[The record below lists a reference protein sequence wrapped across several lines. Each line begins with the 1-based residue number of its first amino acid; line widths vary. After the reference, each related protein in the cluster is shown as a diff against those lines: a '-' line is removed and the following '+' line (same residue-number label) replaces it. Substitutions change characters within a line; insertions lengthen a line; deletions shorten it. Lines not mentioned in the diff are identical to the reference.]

1 MMSARE
7 TLRLKKINFG
17 RCAKHRPFSFE
28 SWRTESY
35 NQSLRRNIVS
45 QEVACPCPI
54 ENRILQTQS
63 ISFAEIPQQSKL
75 FIEYQK
81 NPVSLNKYYPNAVDS
96 HTKISQRIPE
106 VLQNYQTDRNLLC
119 DVLLEMN
126 GSCAGSEKTLENIKL
141 LRDADTVAVVSGQ
154 QAGLFTG
161 PLYTIYKAL
170 SAVKMTECLKGRGF
184 KAVPVFWI
192 ATEDHD
198 FLEVSNAF
206 VINKN
211 GELAELRHE
220 PKRCYENLPVGY
232 VKVDDSIKQTIDE
245 LFQNLPHT
253 EFTDE
258 LRGMIEKSWES
269 GVDFGD
275 AFARMLTN
283 IIGKYGIILL
293 CPLDERLKKLA
304 APVYVDAIKKSD
316 EIVSALQKRS
326 EELVSEGYHAQVLV
340 GDDYFPLFYQAKNR
354 TRHALKKTANGTYK
368 TKGIEREFTLA
379 ELAELAESEPRR
391 FSPSVVLRSVVQDY
405 LLPTVAYFGGAAE
418 IAYFAQSAE
427 VYRILERPITTILH
441 RQSFT
446 FIESKHAK
454 TLEKYG
460 LTLLDLFQ
468 GEENLFTQIVEK
480 YLNKNTAQVFAEVEE
495 RINTELNRLDQN
507 LVEIDVTLADN
518 LARRRQK
525 IIHHLG
531 AMRRKFH
538 YAQIRRD
545 ETVNRQLETA
555 FATLLPHKHLQE
567 RTLNI
572 ATVLNKY
579 GLYAID
585 WIYNSIDL
593 DDKGHRVIYL

>member
-1 MMSARE
+1 
-7 TLRLKKINFG
+7 
-17 RCAKHRPFSFE
+17 
-28 SWRTESY
+28 
-35 NQSLRRNIVS
+35 VS
-45 QEVACPCPI
+45 QESACPCPI
-54 ENRILQTQS
+54 EQRNIETQTV
-63 ISFAEIPQQSKL
+63 SFAEIPHQSKL

-81 NPVSLNKYYPNAVDS
+81 NSLGLTKYYPNAVNS
-96 HTKISQRIPE
+96 HTKIAQRIPE
-106 VLQNYQTDRNLLC
+106 VLQNYQTDRNALC
-119 DVLLEMN
+119 DVLLDMN
-126 GSCAGSEKTLENIKL
+126 GGCAGSEKTLENIKL
-141 LRDADTVAVVSGQ
+141 FREAETVAVVSGQ
-154 QAGLFTG
+154 QAGLLTG

-170 SAVKMTECLKGRGF
+170 SAVKLTKCLKGRGF

-206 VINKN
+206 VVNKN
-211 GELAELRHE
+211 SELAEVRHE

-258 LRGMIEKSWES
+258 LREMIEMSWKS

-275 AFARMLTN
+275 AFALMLTK

-304 APVYVDAIKKSD
+304 APVYVEAIKKSD

-326 EELVSEGYHAQVLV
+326 AELIEIGYHAQVLV
-340 GDDYFPLFYQAKNR
+340 GDDYFPLFYQAENR
-354 TRHALKKTANGTYK
+354 TRHALKKTSAGTYK
-368 TKGIEREFTLA
+368 TKGTDKEFSLEELT
-379 ELAELAESEPRR
+379 ELAENEPHR

-405 LLPTVAYFGGAAE
+405 LLPTVTYFGGAAE

-427 VYRILERPITTILH
+427 VYRILERPVTTILH

-454 TLEKYG
+454 TLEKYD
-460 LTLLDLFQ
+460 LNLLDLFH
-468 GEENLFTQIVEK
+468 GEENLIPNIVEK
-480 YLNKNTAQVFAEVEE
+480 YLNQETAQVFTEVEE
-495 RINTELNRLDQN
+495 KINAELQRLDKN
-507 LVEIDVTLADN
+507 LVELDPTLAEN
-518 LARRRQK
+518 LTRRRQK
-525 IIHHLG
+525 IVYHIE
-531 AMRRKFH
+531 AMRKKFH
-538 YAQIRRD
+538 LAQIRKD
-545 ETVNRQLETA
+545 ETVRRQMDSV
-555 FATLLPHKHLQE
+555 FVSLLPHKHLQE

-572 ATVLNKY
+572 SSVLNKY